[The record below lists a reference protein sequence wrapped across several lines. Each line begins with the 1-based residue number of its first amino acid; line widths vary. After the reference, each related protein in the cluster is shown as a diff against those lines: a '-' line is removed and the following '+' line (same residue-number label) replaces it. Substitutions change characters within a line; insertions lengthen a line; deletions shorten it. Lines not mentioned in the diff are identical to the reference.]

1 MHARSFLQAL
11 TTVSWTAFLL
21 TSCLGS
27 ALPTPTQISDLEY
40 TQAVQTLVAE
50 LTQNA
55 PVHTTTPLA
64 EAVASSAPIEETLP
78 ATSTIIPSETLP
90 STSTSL
96 PTDTPQPTE
105 TITPSLTD
113 TPTFTPEP
121 AWELVYQDDLK
132 LGNWITDKTDSF
144 RLQYSMGGYMI
155 TNRLPNEITYSV
167 RNEPYKDVRLEVA
180 AKRVSGPLDGYYGLI
195 CSFVNGSNYYFLGIG
210 VDGWYG
216 IGVKQTGM
224 MRFLKEGNDQKGVIL
239 KADET
244 NNLRAECAQGLLTL
258 WVNDVQLAS
267 VKDNTFSE
275 GAIGVGVGNRQNTGT
290 EVVFSDLK
298 VYEPEGP

>member
-1 MHARSFLQAL
+1 MRARSLIQAFIIL
-11 TTVSWTAFLL
+11 SLGAFLL
-21 TSCLGS
+21 SSCLGS
-27 ALPTPTQISDLEY
+27 ALPTPTLISDLEY
-40 TQAVQTLVAE
+40 TQAVETLVAE

-55 PVHTTTPLA
+55 PVKSQTPLA
-64 EAVASSAPIEETLP
+64 AAVSSASPTEQTLPPTSTPVPTETLP
-78 ATSTIIPSETLP
+78 P
-90 STSTSL
+90 TSTSA
-96 PTDTPQPTE
+96 PTDTAEPTE
-105 TITPSLTD
+105 TSTPSLTD
-113 TPTFTPEP
+113 TPTSTPEP
-121 AWELVYQDDLK
+121 AWELVYEDDLK

-167 RNEPYKDVRLEVA
+167 RNDPYKDVRLEVA

-224 MRFLKEGNDQKGVIL
+224 MRYLKEGNDQNGVIL

-244 NNLRAECAQGLLTL
+244 NNLRAECAQGILTL

-275 GAIGVGVGNRQNTGT
+275 GAIGVGVGNRQDTGT

-298 VYEPEGP
+298 VYEPEDQ